1 VALDGAVLQIDDA
14 ANLDAYGSNTTPR
27 MVFEGRVGE
36 PPSVDVVAFRDR
48 LEEATYTA
56 REKRGTAGSAP
67 APAPAPRAATV
78 PVRPEQAPA
87 PAAAG
92 ATTARLQSVP
102 AQPAPQQGFQ
112 PVGDGEVRTES
123 LDGN

>member
-1 VALDGAVLQIDDA
+1 
-14 ANLDAYGSNTTPR
+14 
-27 MVFEGRVGE
+27 
-36 PPSVDVVAFRDR
+36 
-48 LEEATYTA
+48 
-56 REKRGTAGSAP
+56 
-67 APAPAPRAATV
+67 V

-92 ATTARLQSVP
+92 ATTAPLQSVP